1 MKDSRTLRIGES
13 YMFEGFEHL
22 RRSFLDVGAEIEEAP
37 LSQQFEEDPAELGSK
52 HSPLLVGALP
62 PGVGKVEV
70 DRRQGTGREQSRDF
84 DPRIRLHHFQVC
96 RTSAAGAT
104 VQFAGE
110 LLSPFQRDIANLRKL
125 AHIIEGKPSCPAADF
140 QLQWPAASKH
150 LRPIGWRGKAN
161 QFLTNR
167 IRQKRDAGHAFT
179 ASPLGYTEDR

>member
-13 YMFEGFEHL
+13 YAFEDFQHL
-22 RRSFLDVGAEIEEAP
+22 RRSFLDVGAEIEETP
-37 LSQQFEEDPAELGSK
+37 WGEQLEEDPAELGSK
-52 HSPLLVGALP
+52 HRALLMGALP
-62 PGVGKVEV
+62 PGVGEVEV

-84 DPRIRLHHFQVC
+84 DPRIRLHHLQVC
-96 RTSAAGAT
+96 RSSAAGAP

-110 LLSPFQRDIANLRKL
+110 LLSPFQRDIANLRKPV
-125 AHIIEGKPSCPAADF
+125 HVVEGKSPCPAADF
-140 QLQWPAASKH
+140 QLQWPVAAKH
-150 LRPIGWRGKAN
+150 LRPIGWRDKAN